1 MTQKKQYVPYL
12 NLEKLHNPIQNELD
26 QAIHTVCQRNWFIM
40 GAALEQF
47 EQEYAAYCG
56 TKYCIGVGNGLDA
69 LHLILKGY
77 GIGVGDEVI
86 VPANTFVAT
95 ALAVSY
101 CGATPVFV
109 DVTEDALI
117 DVEKIEEKITSNTK
131 AIIAVHLY
139 GRLADMDKLQQL
151 ADKYGLK
158 LIEDAAQAHGAVDV
172 KSGKKAGAFADAAG
186 FSFYPGKNLGALG
199 DGGAITT
206 NDQELYEKV
215 NALRNYGSSVKYEH
229 IYQGV
234 NSRLDEI
241 QAAVLSVKLK
251 YLDDWNEQRRA
262 IANQYIQN
270 IHYPLIKLPK
280 EADMD
285 NVWHIFPIFCSRR
298 NELKQFLEEQKVVP
312 QIHYPIPLHMQKA
325 YEGLEYKKGEF
336 PIAERLAEEELSLP
350 LWVGMELQDV
360 ERVIEVVNDFT

>member
-1 MTQKKQYVPYL
+1 MKTKQYIPYL
-12 NLEKLHNPIQNELD
+12 DLEKLHKPIQNELD
-26 QAIHTVCQRNWFIM
+26 HAIHTVCQKNWFIL
-40 GAALEQF
+40 GEALQKF

-77 GIGVGDEVI
+77 GIGIGDEVI
-86 VPANTFVAT
+86 VPVNTFVAT

-117 DVEKIEEKITSNTK
+117 DVEQIEEKITSKTK

-139 GRLADMDKLQQL
+139 GRLSDMDKLQQL
-151 ADKYGLK
+151 ADAYGLK
-158 LIEDAAQAHGAVDV
+158 LIEDAAQAHGAIDE
-172 KSGKKAGAFADAAG
+172 KSGKKAGTLADAAG

-206 NDQELYEKV
+206 SDEELFEKV
-215 NALRNYGSSVKYEH
+215 KALRNYGSSVKYEH
-229 IYQGV
+229 IYRGV

-251 YLDDWNEQRRA
+251 YLNDWNEQRRM

-270 IHYPLIKLPK
+270 IKHPQIKLPK
-280 EADMD
+280 TADKN
-285 NVWHIFPIFCSRR
+285 NVWHIFPVFCNRR
-298 NELKQFLEEQKVVP
+298 NELKQYLEEHQIMS

-325 YEGLEYKKGEF
+325 YEELKYKKGEF
-336 PIAERLAEEELSLP
+336 PVAEKLAKEELSLP
-350 LWVGMELQDV
+350 LWVGMEIQDI
-360 ERVIEVVNDFT
+360 EKAIEVVNNFK